1 MSIGV
6 ICKKF
11 IVINHIMSELV
22 KMVFIV
28 FLHSF
33 GVGFYFVGIMSN
45 LIDKIK
51 NSAKY
56 ILIIMGGRK
65 ICRPTLD

>member
-1 MSIGV
+1 
-6 ICKKF
+6 
-11 IVINHIMSELV
+11 
-22 KMVFIV
+22 MVFIV